1 MKQIYPYILLACAAL
16 PSIAAAEPIDLASL
30 ENKTWNP
37 KEAYLIA
44 DSQWAVKDW
53 ETGNNKFSNDGNNF
67 LLTGYAS
74 RFQFSGIGVGASATN
89 SWLRSPEFK
98 VRKGSTY
105 TIKFS
110 YKTNNNADQKIPI
123 QFWFNAIDPTA
134 SIENATSLSNVT
146 TGKENINITEKV
158 GSYTEKTLEYT
169 VNDGGTAY
177 LSLRVYSEGGTE
189 NRLNGLVYIS
199 GFSVTENG
207 GVVIAAPASP
217 TAVSATPGANGALSV
232 NLSWTLPTVDVD
244 GQPLEGDHA
253 IQKVLVYRDGTKVK
267 ELAGAA
273 TSWQDSEQDGL
284 TAGNHSYQISVVA
297 SDEESEKSAAVESG
311 YVGPF
316 AYAPTEMLSSEWT
329 TYHTGDLNFG
339 LFSSQKPAGYVNS
352 YSIFS
357 NNETNIDAWLST
369 KKLDLKEAKKY
380 KVSFK
385 YKKLVDGFKA
395 EKLSIYISSVPLTAD
410 NIESITALTPIKELT
425 DLKDANSGTSWDDV
439 NIEGITGSGSYII
452 FHLSGAFQKRLCI
465 SAFSIKEDLDI
476 PFVPA
481 APTDLKATRKG
492 LSVTLKWTNPTE
504 STTGEA
510 FTTAQTIQN
519 IVVYRDNQEIKRLE
533 GNATEFTDNS
543 ESGLEAGSH
552 SYAVSAIV
560 DGKESAKSEPVTV
573 DVVDPSTPIELTNG
587 TWASNYK
594 ANGDEFDQYWN
605 VKTGDG
611 HAMSNS
617 WYHHS
622 QGHIALMN
630 PNGLTENA
638 WLIGPAFNFDKRTE
652 YTFTIQAAHAFI
664 GVDDSDDPNEPIV
677 QPKTVIRF
685 GLVSSHES
693 IEFARVITDDL
704 VLPATLGNKEVKFR
718 LPAVTTYS
726 VDDAAPEKLHIAF
739 QANTTTGVKHN
750 IFIHSVSLKA
760 QDIPSA
766 VEEISGTENGEVL
779 SVEVYNTSGVLLGT
793 ASTPALEGFAPGLY
807 IVKVIYS
814 YSSPKTFKILK

>member
-1 MKQIYPYILLACAAL
+1 MKQFYPYFLFACAAL

-37 KEAYLIA
+37 KEAYQIA
-44 DSQWAVKDW
+44 AGQWAVKDW
-53 ETGNNKFSNDGNNF
+53 ETNNKTFSIMETFKYGDFQN
-67 LLTGYAS
+67 
-74 RFQFSGIGVGASATN
+74 RFDFSGTSVGTSVVNT
-89 SWLRSPEFK
+89 WLRSPEFK
-98 VRKGSTY
+98 VRKDATY
-105 TIKFS
+105 NIKF
-110 YKTNNNADQKIPI
+110 YYRTTNNSEQNIPVQI
-123 QFWFNAIDPTA
+123 WFNAIDPTA

-169 VNDGGTAY
+169 ASANGSAF
-177 LSLRVYSEGGTE
+177 LSLRVYSAGGPKLAGNICIT
-189 NRLNGLVYIS
+189 

-217 TAVSATPGANGALSV
+217 TAVTATPGANGALSV
-232 NLSWTLPTVDVD
+232 NLSWTLPTDDVD
-244 GQPLEGDHA
+244 GQPLTGDHA

-395 EKLSIYISSVPLTAD
+395 EKLSIYISPVPLTAD

-519 IVVYRDNQEIKRLE
+519 IVVYRDDQEIKRFE
-533 GNATEFTDNS
+533 GAATEFTDNS
-543 ESGLEAGSH
+543 ENGLEAGSH
-552 SYAVSAIV
+552 SYAISAIV
-560 DGKESAKSEPVTV
+560 DGKESAKSESVTV
-573 DVVDPSTPIELTNG
+573 DIVDPATPIELTNG
-587 TWASNYK
+587 TWASDYK
-594 ANGDEFDQYWN
+594 NNRDEFTQWWN
-605 VKTGDG
+605 VKNGDG
-611 HAMSNS
+611 HALSNT
-617 WYHHS
+617 WYHHNA
-622 QGHIALMN
+622 GHIALMN
-630 PNGLTENA
+630 QTGAAENA
-638 WLIGPAFNFDKRTE
+638 WLIGPAFNFDKRSE
-652 YTFTIQAAHAFI
+652 YTFTIQAQHSI
-664 GVDDSDDPNEPIV
+664 TSSDDSDDTDLTE

-693 IEFARVITDDL
+693 IEFARVITDNL

-766 VEEISGTENGEVL
+766 VEEIGGTENGEIL